1 MFGTE
6 GDREENGNGLSA
18 VCSVLLCF
26 HWIERVGIYI
36 ASWSCGGPSQRKPI
50 ENSFWL
56 GIVCIDITK
65 SELNGGIPNG
75 FAVFLSHSG
84 KKRTTPMI
92 VYLFKVSHIP
102 MILYDVKVSWSDT
115 QLFCLL
121 LPLFSMLN
129 LHKISNRYINWL
141 LFNAECHLYSFK
153 EMLFS

>member
-6 GDREENGNGLSA
+6 GDGEENGNGLSA

-36 ASWSCGGPSQRKPI
+36 AFWSCGGPSQRKPI

-65 SELNGGIPNG
+65 SELNGGVAYG

-84 KKRTTPMI
+84 KKRTIPMI
-92 VYLFKVSHIP
+92 VYLFKVS
-102 MILYDVKVSWSDT
+102 YDSLWCQSLMVWYT
-115 QLFCLL
+115 AFCLL

-141 LFNAECHLYSFK
+141 LFNANCHLYSLK
-153 EMLFS
+153 EMLFP